1 MLTVESCQAFKRIVT
16 YQHGF
21 VIVSKKDLQHKVS
34 MPVGIAPTAMQR
46 MAHPQGECATAAAA
60 QKAGALF
67 ILSTISTSSIEEVAA
82 AGLPTSAAN
91 FFPPLTV
98 LEVPNLVS

>member
-1 MLTVESCQAFKRIVT
+1 
-16 YQHGF
+16 
-21 VIVSKKDLQHKVS
+21 

-82 AGLPTSAAN
+82 AGIPTSAAN
-91 FFPPLTV
+91 FFPLDSSRSAHKV
-98 LEVPNLVS
+98 VVVEKDLG

>member
-1 MLTVESCQAFKRIVT
+1 
-16 YQHGF
+16 
-21 VIVSKKDLQHKVS
+21 

-82 AGLPTSAAN
+82 AGIPARALLT
-91 FFPPLTV
+91 FFPWTV
-98 LEVPNLVS
+98 LEVPVVS